1 MSPGKRKTKDKSKEE
16 YMKAQRFVKQPVF
29 KVKKGAENEKW
40 KDVNFEQ

>member
-1 MSPGKRKTKDKSKEE
+1 MSPRKRKTKDKSKE
-16 YMKAQRFVKQPVF
+16 AQRFVKQPVF